1 MKPTN
6 YFLLFIFAL
15 TLTVPSCKKDE
26 TIKSVKEILTSK
38 SWKMSSSKQNG
49 VEIIEDCTKDDIITF
64 ATDGTFTTTV
74 GSTTCYYGET
84 GNSGTWTLSSDG
96 KTLTIDEYPAS
107 VSISESKIT
116 VTSTDGT
123 DTLVMTFIPA

>member
-1 MKPTN
+1 MKSIN
-6 YFLLFIFAL
+6 YFLLFIFVIAL
-15 TLTVPSCKKDE
+15 TIPSCSKDE
-26 TIKSVKEILTSK
+26 DTKSSKEILTSK

-49 VEIIEDCTKDDIITF
+49 VEVIEDCTKDDIITF

-74 GSTTCYYGET
+74 GSITCYNGET
-84 GNSGTWTLSSDG
+84 DYSGIWTLSGDG

-107 VSISESKIT
+107 VSISENKIT

-123 DTLVMTFIPA
+123 DTVVMTFIPA